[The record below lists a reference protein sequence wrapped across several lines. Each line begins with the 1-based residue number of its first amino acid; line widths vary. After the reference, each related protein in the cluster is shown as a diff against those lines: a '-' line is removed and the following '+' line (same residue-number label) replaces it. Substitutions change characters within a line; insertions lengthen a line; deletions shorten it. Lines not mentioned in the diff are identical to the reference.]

1 MYDYNMFNWRFIS
14 SEDSES
20 LASKE
25 IFNYSPSEA
34 KKISPLPKEMR
45 SPLDNYISTKD
56 EYVDQNEHLTPEELE
71 EYYFLK
77 QKQAELEERIKQIEQ
92 KRLNS
97 GKKSIITF

>member
-1 MYDYNMFNWRFIS
+1 
-14 SEDSES
+14 
-20 LASKE
+20 
-25 IFNYSPSEA
+25 
-34 KKISPLPKEMR
+34 MR

-97 GKKSIITF
+97 GKIKLNNYFLI